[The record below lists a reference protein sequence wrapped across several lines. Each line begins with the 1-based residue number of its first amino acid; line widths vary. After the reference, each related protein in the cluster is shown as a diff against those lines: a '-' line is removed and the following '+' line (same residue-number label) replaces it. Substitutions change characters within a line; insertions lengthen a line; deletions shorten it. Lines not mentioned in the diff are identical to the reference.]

1 MTKRVDSRTRSFQD
15 LERFSLRNDP
25 ADSGRYDAMSMEA
38 SDWID
43 PDTEDAERQ
52 RALRLAVYGGIAGCF
67 ISLMGVANAVF
78 LQSRL
83 SIVGPS
89 GRWVLPVV
97 FGLLYLAGLI
107 ALRRGYP
114 LAGRL
119 WLLAVA
125 SAHLVSLTRLIGV
138 EPGTPFLG
146 LLLLAAPPLFFTGA
160 ERRWLVTGLALP
172 LGALA
177 LIALTPI
184 GREPILII
192 PPESVAIARALILAL
207 AAGLVVLALESNNR
221 LVRLAREALVEERQR
236 SEDLLRNILP
246 GPVAEQLKLGVNPLA
261 DGFDCVT
268 VMFVDLVGFTSYAS
282 DRTPEQ
288 VVSLLNDLFSRF
300 DTLAERLGVEKIK
313 TIGDCYM
320 VASGLP
326 DLRDDHADATA
337 EMALAV
343 LQATREFSEQRG
355 EELALR
361 IGIHSGRVVAGVI
374 GSRKFAYD
382 LWGDTVNVASRLE
395 ATGAAGR
402 IHVSTETFER
412 LRARFEFEPREPIHL
427 KGKGTVQTYFLSG
440 RRTGTRADG
449 EGQRAQLARL
459 S

>member
-1 MTKRVDSRTRSFQD
+1 
-15 LERFSLRNDP
+15 LG
-25 ADSGRYDAMSMEA
+25 SGRYAAAPVKTSK
-38 SDWID
+38 WID
-43 PDTEDAERQ
+43 PGAADAELE
-52 RALRLAVYGGIAGCF
+52 RALRLAFYGGVAGCVV
-67 ISLMGVANAVF
+67 SLMAVTNAVF
-78 LQSRL
+78 LPSRL

-89 GRWVLPVV
+89 GRWVLPLF
-97 FGLLYLAGLI
+97 FGLFYLAGVI
-107 ALRRGYP
+107 ALRRGHP
-114 LAGRL
+114 LAGRV

-125 SAHLVSLTRLIGV
+125 SAHLVSITRLIGV
-138 EPGTPFLG
+138 EPGTPFLAV
-146 LLLLAAPPLFFTGA
+146 LLLAAPPLFFTGA
-160 ERRWLVTGLALP
+160 ERRWLILGLAMP
-172 LGALA
+172 LVALA

-184 GREPILII
+184 GREPVLIV
-192 PPESVAIARALILAL
+192 PPESVAVARAIVLAL
-207 AAGLVVLALESNNR
+207 AALLVVLALESNNR
-221 LVRLAREALVEERQR
+221 LVRRAREALAEERQR

-268 VMFVDLVGFTSYAS
+268 VMFVDLVGFTGYAS

-343 LQATREFSEQRG
+343 LEAAREFGEQRG

-374 GSRKFAYD
+374 GNRKFAYD

-395 ATGAAGR
+395 ATGEGGR
-402 IHVSTETFER
+402 IHVSAETFE
-412 LRARFEFEPREPIHL
+412 LLQARFAFERREPIHL

-440 RRTGTRADG
+440 RRSGPRAAGG
-449 EGQRAQLARL
+449 EEVWRRAQPARR

>member
-1 MTKRVDSRTRSFQD
+1 MKTSK
-15 LERFSLRNDP
+15 
-25 ADSGRYDAMSMEA
+25 
-38 SDWID
+38 WID
-43 PDTEDAERQ
+43 PDTADAELE
-52 RALRLAVYGGIAGCF
+52 RALRLAFYGGVAGCVV
-67 ISLMGVANAVF
+67 SLMAVTNAVF
-78 LQSRL
+78 LQPRL

-89 GRWVLPVV
+89 GQWVLPLV
-97 FGLLYLAGLI
+97 FGQFYLAGVI

-114 LAGRL
+114 LAGRV

-125 SAHLVSLTRLIGV
+125 SAHLVSITRLIGV
-138 EPGTPFLG
+138 EPGTPFLAV
-146 LLLLAAPPLFFTGA
+146 LLLAAPPLFFTGT
-160 ERRWLVTGLALP
+160 ERRWLILGLAMP
-172 LGALA
+172 LVALA
-177 LIALTPI
+177 VIALTPI
-184 GREPILII
+184 GREPILIV
-192 PPESVAIARALILAL
+192 PPESVAVARAMVLVLAVL
-207 AAGLVVLALESNNR
+207 LVVPALESNNR
-221 LVRLAREALVEERQR
+221 LVRRAREALVEERQR

-261 DGFDCVT
+261 EGFDCVT
-268 VMFVDLVGFTSYAS
+268 VMFVDLVDFTSYAS

-320 VASGLP
+320 AASGLP
-326 DLRDDHADATA
+326 DLRDDHADAIA
-337 EMALAV
+337 EMAIALLEAI
-343 LQATREFSEQRG
+343 RKFSEQRG

-402 IHVSTETFER
+402 IHVSAETFE
-412 LRARFEFEPREPIHL
+412 LLQARFAFERREPIHL

-440 RRTGTRADG
+440 RRSGPRAAG
-449 EGQRAQLARL
+449 RREGV
-459 S
+459 

>member
-1 MTKRVDSRTRSFQD
+1 MG
-15 LERFSLRNDP
+15 
-25 ADSGRYDAMSMEA
+25 SGRYAAAPVKTSK
-38 SDWID
+38 WID
-43 PDTEDAERQ
+43 PDTADAELE
-52 RALRLAVYGGIAGCF
+52 RALRLAFYGGVAGCVV
-67 ISLMGVANAVF
+67 SLMAVTNAVF
-78 LQSRL
+78 LQPRL

-89 GRWVLPVV
+89 GQWVLPLV
-97 FGLLYLAGLI
+97 FGQFYLAGVI

-114 LAGRL
+114 LAGRV

-125 SAHLVSLTRLIGV
+125 SAHLVSITRLIGV
-138 EPGTPFLG
+138 EPGTPFLAV
-146 LLLLAAPPLFFTGA
+146 LLLAAPPLFFTGT
-160 ERRWLVTGLALP
+160 ERRWLILGLAMP
-172 LGALA
+172 LVALA
-177 LIALTPI
+177 VIALTPI
-184 GREPILII
+184 GREPILIV
-192 PPESVAIARALILAL
+192 PPESVAVARAMVLVLAVL
-207 AAGLVVLALESNNR
+207 LVVPALESNNR
-221 LVRLAREALVEERQR
+221 LVRRAREALVEERQR

-268 VMFVDLVGFTSYAS
+268 VMFVDLVDFTSYAS

-320 VASGLP
+320 AASGLP
-326 DLRDDHADATA
+326 DLRDDHADAIA
-337 EMALAV
+337 EMAIALLEAI
-343 LQATREFSEQRG
+343 RKFSEQRG

-395 ATGAAGR
+395 ATGEGGR
-402 IHVSTETFER
+402 IHVSAETFEL

-427 KGKGTVQTYFLSG
+427 KGKGTVKTYFLSG
-440 RRTGTRADG
+440 RRSGPRAAG
-449 EGQRAQLARL
+449 RREGV
-459 S
+459 